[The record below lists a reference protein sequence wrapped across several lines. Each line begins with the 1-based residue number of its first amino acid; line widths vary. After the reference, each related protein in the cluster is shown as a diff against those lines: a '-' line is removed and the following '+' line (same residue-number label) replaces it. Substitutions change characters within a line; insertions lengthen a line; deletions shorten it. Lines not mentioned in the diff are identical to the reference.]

1 MIKIYVVNSSLPTSM
16 VLVAMT
22 KSTVLCCVPVI
33 MNMYIRR
40 LYLFM
45 AGFLRQFN
53 EIPDRLLGHCYAS
66 TFFAVGEFD
75 GRGGVLYLKDSEPA
89 QLLIPPGKINKS
101 RSKEILLDLTCTGR

>member
-1 MIKIYVVNSSLPTSM
+1 MCI
-16 VLVAMT
+16 
-22 KSTVLCCVPVI
+22 
-33 MNMYIRR
+33 
-40 LYLFM
+40 YLFM

-89 QLLIPPGKINKS
+89 QLLIPPGKINES
-101 RSKEILLDLTCTGR
+101 RSKETLLDLTCTGR